1 MNSADE
7 HQPMSLARVQQ
18 LSVSLDGFATGE
30 GQSHDAPFGRAGE
43 RLHEWM
49 FATRYWTERSGQPGG
64 SGGVDDAFLRPY
76 EIGIGAEIMG
86 AGKFGPPGWHDD
98 PEWKGWWGPNPP
110 FHTPT
115 FILTHHPRPPIEME
129 GGTTFHVLDAPRAE
143 PLETAREAA
152 GGWSGGAN
160 DRLRSCNTQLS
171 AGIHGRPGRTC
182 NHRDSMDASTVG
194 LVGVVVG
201 GLLSA
206 GTGFGAAFIQ
216 SKRDRD
222 LWKRDEL
229 VRLADAEFLAIAEYL
244 AAAGAWQTRL
254 ASFRAA
260 RRIAGQ
266 VDPAM
271 LDTSAAEFYRR
282 RFCAEMVARDSDVRA
297 ALSGVLPELQSLFNL
312 AIEGVD
318 EAPWSLQWQAVDRSI
333 AVAAECAQTQRQLR
347 MPHLID
353 SL

>member
-1 MNSADE
+1 
-7 HQPMSLARVQQ
+7 MSTSPCHSPVSSSSPSRSTVSPPVKVRATTHR
-18 LSVSLDGFATGE
+18 SVTPAKGCTSGCSPPGT
-30 GQSHDAPFGRAGE
+30 
-43 RLHEWM
+43 
-49 FATRYWTERSGQPGG
+49 WTERVGQPGG

-76 EIGIGAEIMG
+76 ELGIGAEIMG
-86 AGKFGPPGWHDD
+86 AGKFGPPGWHED
-98 PEWKGWWGPNPP
+98 PEWKGWWGANPP

-129 GGTTFHVLDAPRAE
+129 GGTTFHFLDAPRAE
-143 PLETAREAA
+143 LLETAREAA

-222 LWKRDEL
+222 LWKPRRACPPKRTRSSWRSPSTSRRPALGNAPGEL
-229 VRLADAEFLAIAEYL
+229 PRSTQDRGSSGPSHAGHLGQPSFTGGGSVPRWWPAIP
-244 AAAGAWQTRL
+244 T
-254 ASFRAA
+254 
-260 RRIAGQ
+260 
-266 VDPAM
+266 
-271 LDTSAAEFYRR
+271 
-282 RFCAEMVARDSDVRA
+282 CA
-297 ALSGVLPELQSLFNL
+297 
-312 AIEGVD
+312 
-318 EAPWSLQWQAVDRSI
+318 RSI
-333 AVAAECAQTQRQLR
+333 VWRASRTAESVQSR
-347 MPHLID
+347 H
-353 SL
+353 